1 MNNKNM
7 LVEKIETAKKDKMS
21 IAIAFRMPGQ
31 KQPEIIINHYSSL
44 DAKKEYY
51 LKAYDDDLYLKTNK
65 DIKMIAVV
73 FLDNDV
79 FIDFQNPVRIF
90 EI

>member
-7 LVEKIETAKKDKMS
+7 LIEKIEIAKKDKMS
-21 IAIAFRMPGQ
+21 IAIALCMPEQ

-51 LKAYDDDLYLKTNK
+51 LKAYDDDLCLKANK
-65 DIKMIAVV
+65 DIKIIALA
-73 FLDNDV
+73 FMDNDV
-79 FIDFQNPVRIF
+79 FIDFQNQVRIF